1 MSKSNSVL
9 VVGSIAFDD
18 VETPFGKRNGSLGG
32 SAIFFSIAA
41 SHFTNVRIVGV
52 AGSDYPQEAIA
63 LLEKRNIDTRGLEIK
78 EGKTFLWGGKYHE
91 DINIRDTLYTNLNVF
106 AEFNPKIPDVYK
118 TTPSI
123 FLGNIQ
129 PSLQLD
135 VLNQVK
141 NPKLIALDTMN
152 LWINTAKNDLM
163 KVLKKVDLILINNS
177 ELSELTGELNL
188 LKGLKAIHGY
198 GLKYVVIK
206 KGEHGAILSDNGSL
220 FYAPAFPV
228 IQPTDPTGAGDSFA
242 GGLIGYLSACP
253 EISSNE
259 LKKSII
265 YGNIMGSFCVEHF
278 SINGLLNLTKDMINS
293 RYKSLQQLVT
303 F

>member
-1 MSKSNSVL
+1 MSKRNSVL
-9 VVGSIAFDD
+9 VVGSVAFDD
-18 VETPFGKRNGSLGG
+18 VETPFGKRDGSLGG

-41 SHFTNVRIVGV
+41 SHFTKVRIVGV

-106 AEFNPKIPDVYK
+106 AEFKPIIPEIFK
-118 TTPSI
+118 TTPFI

-141 NPKLIALDTMN
+141 NPKFIALDTMN
-152 LWINTAKNDLM
+152 LWINTTKDDLM
-163 KVLKKVDLILINNS
+163 QVLKKVDLLLINDS

-188 LKGLKAIHGY
+188 LKGLKTIHEY

-206 KGEHGAILSDNGSL
+206 KGEHGAFFSDNDSL
-220 FYAPAFPV
+220 FYVPAFPV

-242 GGLIGYLSACP
+242 GGLIGYLSSCP
-253 EISSNE
+253 EISSSE
-259 LKKSII
+259 LKKSVI
-265 YGNIMGSFCVEHF
+265 YGSIMGSFCVEHF

-293 RYKSLQQLVT
+293 RYLSLQQMVT
-303 F
+303 L